1 MSDHPLSPIPAA
13 DAALAYATLVSAYSD
28 DPVYRWLY
36 PDDSSYPDSFPL
48 LVAALADGTFETSTA
63 WQCEGD
69 RAVALWVPP
78 GVRPDAERI
87 GRVLVETVP
96 AEKHPD
102 VFATLEITDAA
113 RPQQPH
119 WYLSWLGVET
129 SEQGKG
135 LGSRLLVACLDY
147 IDIGGLAAYLLA
159 TSPRNVAFF
168 ERYGF
173 VVQKRVQQG
182 EAPAFTVMVRAGRHS

>member
-1 MSDHPLSPIPAA
+1 MSDHPLSPIPAS
-13 DAALAYATLVSAYSD
+13 DAHLAYATLTSAYRD

-36 PDDSSYPDSFPL
+36 PDDSSYADQFPL
-48 LVAALADGTFETSTA
+48 LVAALADSAFETSTA
-63 WQCEGD
+63 WQCDSE

-78 GVRPDAERI
+78 GERPDAERI
-87 GRVLVETVP
+87 GRVLVETVL

-102 VFATLEITDAA
+102 VFATLELTDAA

-119 WYLSWLGVET
+119 WYLSWLGVE
-129 SEQGKG
+129 SAEQGKG
-135 LGSRLLVACLDY
+135 LGHRLLTACLEY
-147 IDIGGLAAYLLA
+147 IDIGGLSAYLLA

-173 VVQKRVQQG
+173 VVQNRVQQG
-182 EAPAFTVMVRAGRHS
+182 AAPALTVMVRAGDHN